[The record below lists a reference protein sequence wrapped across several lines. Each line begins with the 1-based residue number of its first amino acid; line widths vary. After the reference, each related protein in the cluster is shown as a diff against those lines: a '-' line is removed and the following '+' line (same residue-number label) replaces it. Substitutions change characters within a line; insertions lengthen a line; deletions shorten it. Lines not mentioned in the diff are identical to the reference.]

1 MIRNEAPAQS
11 YDRVVIGA
19 GIFGLYS
26 ALIFARRGLRVLVI
40 EKEQGPLMR
49 ASYVNQARIHRGY
62 HYPRSLSTA
71 EATAQ
76 YVERFITEFPFAVN
90 GSFKQIYAIA
100 KNFSYTNA
108 IEYEKFCSRAKIPCE
123 KIDVS
128 RYFNSTMVEAAYMTE
143 EYGFDVSAMRAYLV
157 RELERC
163 GNIDFWYNTRIHEVV
178 RSDTQFSVGT
188 TDAGGNIRFVRT
200 PYVVNATYAGIN
212 SVLSLFEHEMLHI
225 KYEYAEIAL
234 CTVSLPLH
242 DVGVTVMDGPFF
254 SLMPFGSTG
263 LHSLSA
269 VSYTPHK
276 VSSTEIDE
284 PLMKN
289 ISRFIEMRQLA
300 RAYLRGGIDMTHD
313 RSLFAT
319 KAILAKTELDDAR
332 PTLMYVHSDEPRLV
346 TIMSGKLNTIFD
358 LEHTL

>member
-1 MIRNEAPAQS
+1 MIQNEAQREQ

-19 GIFGLYS
+19 GIFGLYA
-26 ALIFARRGLRVLVI
+26 ALLFARKGLRVLVV
-40 EKEQGPLMR
+40 EKERGPLMR
-49 ASYVNQARIHRGY
+49 ASHVNQARIHRGY

-71 EATAQ
+71 EATAH

-108 IEYEKFCSRAKIPCE
+108 TEYEKFCARAKIPCE
-123 KIDVS
+123 KIDTAG
-128 RYFNSTMVEAAYMTE
+128 YFNPTMIEAAYTTE
-143 EYGFDVSAMRAYLV
+143 EYGFDASAMRTYLV
-157 RELERC
+157 RELEQF
-163 GNIDFWYNTRIHEVV
+163 GSVDFWYGTRIHEVV
-178 RSDTQFSVGT
+178 RDN
-188 TDAGGNIRFVRT
+188 TDYVMEMKEEGGKTHRVRT

-212 SVLSLFEHEMLHI
+212 GVLSLFQHEALHI

-234 CTVSLPLH
+234 CTVTVPLH
-242 DVGVTVMDGPFF
+242 NVGVTVMDGPFF

-276 VSSTEIDE
+276 VSTTEIEE

-289 ISRFIEMRQLA
+289 LSRFIEMRQLA
-300 RAYLRGGIDMTHD
+300 RTYLKGNIDMTHD
-313 RSLFAT
+313 HSLFAT
-319 KAILAKTELDDAR
+319 KTILAKTELDDAR
-332 PTLMYVHSDEPRLV
+332 PTLIYVHSNEPRLV